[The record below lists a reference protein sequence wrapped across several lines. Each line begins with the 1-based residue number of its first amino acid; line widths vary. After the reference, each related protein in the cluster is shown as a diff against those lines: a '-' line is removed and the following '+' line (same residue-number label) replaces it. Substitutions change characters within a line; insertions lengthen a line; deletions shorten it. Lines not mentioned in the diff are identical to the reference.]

1 MMKADKTALILI
13 EFQNDFCKE
22 GGKLFSLVAG
32 EIERNKTIEMRNASL
47 IERAKRELKLFIVLL
62 SLTVSGL

>member
-1 MMKADKTALILI
+1 MKADKTALILI

-32 EIERNKTIEMRNASL
+32 EIERNKTIENAP
-47 IERAKRELKLFIVLL
+47 K
-62 SLTVSGL
+62 GN